1 LLSNKNYKKKEK
13 ENANLLGFIIH
24 MKKKKKKKP
33 PRNGVWLSGSAEQII
48 SKSGANKMLVINAIN
63 LWHPMTPV
71 LITTHL
77 SRPFNNIITCNL
89 YYCCFLSLPLKL
101 LR

>member
-1 LLSNKNYKKKEK
+1 
-13 ENANLLGFIIH
+13 

-48 SKSGANKMLVINAIN
+48 KSGANKMLVINAIN

-89 YYCCFLSLPLKL
+89 YYCWFLSLLPLKL